1 MNTDL
6 NDADIDNKIEPKSG
20 DNAENISV
28 NVENNDKE
36 IVCESKCPSEKIGKE
51 RRSRKSKKPNLWP
64 LKITIITFLLSLF
77 FSFISEITTK
87 RSNVVIAGL
96 LLVLLILISIIFDG
110 IGVSVTSCD
119 LAPLNAMAA
128 KKVPHAK
135 VAIKLVKNAE
145 KVNNICADVI
155 GDFCGIV
162 SGACG
167 SALVVKIIEMTRSD
181 SHQFIIAILVSA
193 FIAAMTVGG
202 KAFEKAIAI
211 KNSQEFVMFTARIIG
226 IFYHPDKKRKNKN
239 VRKSK

>member
-110 IGVSVTSCD
+110 IGCLLYTS
-119 LAPLNAMAA
+119 PS
-128 KKVPHAK
+128 P
-135 VAIKLVKNAE
+135 
-145 KVNNICADVI
+145 
-155 GDFCGIV
+155 
-162 SGACG
+162 
-167 SALVVKIIEMTRSD
+167 RD
-181 SHQFIIAILVSA
+181 S
-193 FIAAMTVGG
+193 
-202 KAFEKAIAI
+202 
-211 KNSQEFVMFTARIIG
+211 
-226 IFYHPDKKRKNKN
+226 
-239 VRKSK
+239 

>member
-20 DNAENISV
+20 DNDENISV

-155 GDFCGIV
+155 GDICGIV

-239 VRKSK
+239 VRNSK